1 MTETVKDKRYKVM
14 FYLTPETHQADS
26 YVKSLMGM
34 TPHGERA
41 RLQRAALLAGLAM
54 HRIDPRIPFL
64 LAELLTATSDAREI
78 LQVIS
83 AALPEGTFGAVITGA
98 ADVPAPREEAAPRDD
113 NAAAETRA
121 NAKGMFGKSG

>member
-26 YVKSLMGM
+26 YVKSLMAT

-54 HRIDPRIPFL
+54 HRIEPRIPYL
-64 LAELLTATSDAREI
+64 LAELLTAGTGAREI

-83 AALPEGTFGAVITGA
+83 AALPEGTLGAVSAVPSTGA
-98 ADVPAPREEAAPRDD
+98 AVAEDAPPRDD
-113 NAAAETRA
+113 GAAAETRA
-121 NAKGMFGKSG
+121 NAKGIFGKQG